1 MKYKYD
7 YLNDA
12 TFLDII
18 DKQKIKE
25 QYAKIIV
32 LDWKENPLQEIQGI
46 VTGGNI
52 NLDGKSSMRRTCNLT
67 FFIDKEENAG
77 VTNVDN
83 LISINKKIKLEIG
96 LINTTNQYQ
105 DYKTLWFPQGT
116 YVVINPSIS
125 HSATGAT
132 ISLQLKDKMCLLNG
146 ECGGTI
152 PASTQFD
159 RYDVI
164 NEKGEYVTERPTI
177 IQIIRELVNHFGGE
191 QLGKIIISDIDNR
204 IKKVMKWTGN
214 NPVYFIESENRMT
227 MNYNEIGDSA
237 YQQFEYGEDI
247 GYIYSDFYY
256 PSDLIANAGDT
267 VVTILDK
274 IKNALGNFEY
284 FYDIDGNFIFQEIK
298 NYLNTTQAKV
308 DLERIKK
315 EDYLVDMSKGKTV
328 YNFDNSNLVTS
339 YSNSPQFN
347 MIKNDFVVWGIR
359 KNANGNDIPIRYHL
373 AIDKKPEIGNI
384 YDCFFYEDPDD
395 KLTKAKLP
403 IKFKSW
409 ADLNKINGVEGTLY
423 MTEDNGYVFKW
434 NSEEE
439 KFEAITVGLSKVKTT
454 DWRTELYLQGIQA
467 EPLGTNSNYYYT
479 ELQNEW
485 PKLYDFKSSQELHG
499 KNIYTPTEV
508 NSSNVGVTF
517 KYDKINDEYILNGT
531 VSRPGDLLLTSGFK
545 PRNWIVGEPYTL
557 TIIQTGGEAILGSTT
572 GNTYSFSLFTND
584 LSGYMR
590 GDVLNLSSFP
600 TKYTWTKN
608 AIAENTGEGFKF
620 YLQCWSTGTVFKNF
634 KFKVQ
639 LEKGDKYTGYE
650 KPSETEYTVYTGNYF
665 DEALKTPSDIDF
677 FLDLID
683 SNAAI
688 SQFSVSNIGRRTKV
702 VNDNQINCIFAP
714 YIPDYI
720 LIKLG
725 QEDTDDKRIECENKG
740 QKYVQVSET
749 IYNSLATG
757 GSSKAAF
764 DVVRDLLYQ
773 HTSYNESISL
783 QAIPI
788 YHLEPNIRIGVRD
801 VESDIYGDYV
811 ISNISIPLDIGGTMS
826 ISASRALERF

>member
-7 YLNDA
+7 YLNDSS
-12 TFLDII
+12 FLDII

-32 LDWKENPLQEIQGI
+32 LNWEENPLQEIQGI
-46 VTGGNI
+46 ITGGSL
-52 NLDGKSSMRRTCNLT
+52 NLDGKSSMRRTCNLNL
-67 FFIDKEENAG
+67 FIKEDELAG
-77 VTNVDN
+77 VTNIN
-83 LISINKKIKLEIG
+83 NIISINKKIKLEIG
-96 LINTTNQYQ
+96 LVNTTNQYQ
-105 DYKTLWFPQGT
+105 EHKMLWFPQGT
-116 YVVINPSIS
+116 FVITNPSIS
-125 HSATGAT
+125 HSTTGAS

-152 PASTQFD
+152 SASTQFD

-164 NEKGEYVTERPTI
+164 NEKGEYVTERPVIT
-177 IQIIRELVNHFGGE
+177 QIIRELVNHFGGE

-204 IKKVMKWTGN
+204 IKKVMKWTGS
-214 NPVYFIESENRMT
+214 NPIYFIKSENRIT
-227 MNYNEIGDSA
+227 MNYNDIGDSA
-237 YQQFEYGEDI
+237 YKQFEYGEDI

-308 DLERIKK
+308 DLEKIKK

-328 YNFDNSNLVTS
+328 YSFDNSNLVTS

-359 KNANGNDIPIRYHL
+359 KNANGNDVPIRYHL
-373 AIDKKPEIGNI
+373 AIDKKPQIGNV

-403 IKFKSW
+403 VKFKSW

-454 DWRTELYLQGIQA
+454 DWRTELYLQGVQA

-479 ELQNEW
+479 ELANEW
-485 PKLYDFKSSQELHG
+485 PKLYDIQKSNE
-499 KNIYTPTEV
+499 NIDGE
-508 NSSNVGVTF
+508 
-517 KYDKINDEYILNGT
+517 T
-531 VSRPGDLLLTSGFK
+531 VF
-545 PRNWIVGEPYTL
+545 
-557 TIIQTGGEAILGSTT
+557 TGG
-572 GNTYSFSLFTND
+572 
-584 LSGYMR
+584 
-590 GDVLNLSSFP
+590 
-600 TKYTWTKN
+600 
-608 AIAENTGEGFKF
+608 
-620 YLQCWSTGTVFKNF
+620 
-634 KFKVQ
+634 
-639 LEKGDKYTGYE
+639 
-650 KPSETEYTVYTGNYF
+650 YF
-665 DEALKTPSDIDF
+665 NEALKTPSDIDF

-702 VNDNQINCIFAP
+702 VNDNKVNCIFSP
-714 YIPDYI
+714 YILDYI
-720 LIKLG
+720 LIEVGDDPEETKKLR
-725 QEDTDDKRIECENKG
+725 KECENKG
-740 QKYVQVSET
+740 QNYIQVNEA
-749 IYNSLATG
+749 IYSSLTTG

-773 HTSYNESISL
+773 HTSYNESITL
-783 QAIPI
+783 QTIPI
-788 YHLEPNIRIGVRD
+788 YHLEPNIRIQVRD

-826 ISASRALERF
+826 ISATRALERF